1 MDLESWHDFF
11 VAAAGAAA
19 ALAGLVVVAISVN
32 IERIL
37 QYKPLPARAAAA
49 VGSFVMALVAS
60 LTGLVTQPTLAFG
73 VELLAFGCGLWV
85 LQFHAIRTGWQSDRA
100 QRRPGYEAVFELVRG
115 QAQVLPF
122 LVAGALYAVEVDA
135 ANYVLL
141 AGILAVF
148 VLSMLDAWI
157 LLVEILR

>member
-19 ALAGLVVVAISVN
+19 ALAGLMVVAISVN

-73 VELLAFGCGLWV
+73 VELIAFGCILWS
-85 LQFHAIRTGWQSDRA
+85 LQFHAIRTGWQSDRM
-100 QRRPGYEAVFELVRG
+100 QRRPVYEGVFELLRG

-122 LVAGALYAVEVDA
+122 LVAGVLYAVEVDA

>member
-19 ALAGLVVVAISVN
+19 ALVGLMVVAISVN

-60 LTGLVTQPTLAFG
+60 LSGLVTQPTLAFG
-73 VELLAFGCGLWV
+73 VELIAFGCVLWL
-85 LQFHAIRTGWQSDRA
+85 LQFHAIRTGWQSDRM
-100 QRRPGYEAVFELVRG
+100 QRRPVYEG
-115 QAQVLPF
+115 
-122 LVAGALYAVEVDA
+122 
-135 ANYVLL
+135 
-141 AGILAVF
+141 
-148 VLSMLDAWI
+148 
-157 LLVEILR
+157 